1 MNISSLDAGL
11 DFPMGKGSSSRVV
24 SPEVGADRIT
34 LNRSLFEA
42 GDEFPQHIH
51 DESEDCF
58 IVLSGS
64 VSLRQGE
71 TYTRL
76 GPRDFVWVPVGE
88 VHGTV
93 NTSDATAE
101 LFSFQSP
108 PDLALYRGDRDGGTS
123 PVHDG
128 ISNSRYGAMG
138 EQPVVTQDS
147 GATVRSVASAGQGA
161 RQLTVEYVEL
171 APGGSIDIL
180 ADGEEHVIVVI
191 EGDAAWSVGDQPLA
205 NRAVL
210 FGTVDVPSR
219 VRAGDHGAVLVHSR
233 SQTGAHRV
241 GNQ

>member
-1 MNISSLDAGL
+1 
-11 DFPMGKGSSSRVV
+11 MGKGSSSRVV

-64 VSLRQGE
+64 VSLRQGDDL
-71 TYTRL
+71 TVL
-76 GPRDFVWVPVGE
+76 GTHDFVWVPVGE

-93 NTSDATAE
+93 NTSNGRAE

-108 PDLALYRGDRDGGTS
+108 PDLALYRGDRDRDGVAR

-128 ISNSRYGAMG
+128 VSNSRFGRMRD
-138 EQPVVTQDS
+138 QPVVDAAAGSSQVT
-147 GATVRSVASAGQGA
+147 AHSVVSSAQGA
-161 RQLTVEYVEL
+161 RNMTVEYLVV
-171 APGGSIDIL
+171 APGGIVAL
-180 ADGEEHVIVVI
+180 APDGEEHVIVVI
-191 EGDAAWSVGDQPLA
+191 EGAATWSVDDQQVPK
-205 NRAVL
+205 RGVL
-210 FGTVDVPSR
+210 FGDIEAPSQLL
-219 VRAGDHGAVLVHSR
+219 AGDQGAVLIHSR

-241 GNQ
+241 DK